1 MMTPQISIETLIR
14 KHSLEELV
22 GQLFMVGFQGTRY
35 NSDLTFLLKKLHV
48 GGIILFKRNIQDP
61 WQTAQLTR
69 DLQEKALEASSLPLF
84 VAVDQEGGEVS
95 RLDPPFTQW
104 PGQSF
109 QALSENPEETVR
121 SFART
126 TAEELKLVG
135 INLNL
140 APVLDVNTRGA
151 DGLMARRSYGAD
163 PFQVARLGGVCISE
177 LQQSGIM
184 ACAKHFPGIGATEL
198 DSHQDLPILLK
209 DRPALEEMELIPFRE
224 VIPIPPA
231 AIMVTHVHYPALDP
245 RWPAGL
251 SQPIVMG
258 LLRQEMGYQGVVLS
272 DDLEMGAIGK
282 HFEIEEAA
290 SLAFQ
295 AGVDGLLI
303 CQDPEKIERAY
314 RYLLKGLKKG
324 SLPESLLKEA
334 LRRIFALKQT
344 YLRRP
349 FPDSEKEILDYFS
362 SRSTR

>member
-1 MMTPQISIETLIR
+1 MQPQLSIESLIR
-14 KHSLEELV
+14 KLSLEAAV

-35 NSDLTFLLKKLHV
+35 NSDLTFLLKRIHI

-61 WQTAQLTR
+61 LQTARLTR
-69 DLQEKALEASSLPLF
+69 DLQEKALEAFSLPLL

-95 RLDPPFTQW
+95 RLGPPFTQW
-104 PGQSF
+104 PGQSV
-109 QALSENPEETVR
+109 QALSENPEEAVR

-140 APVLDVNTRGA
+140 TPVLDVNSRGQ

-163 PFQVARLGGVCISE
+163 PLQAARLGGVCISE

-198 DSHQDLPILLK
+198 DSHQDLPVLVK
-209 DRPALEEMELIPFRE
+209 DRPALEAMELIPFRE

-251 SQPIVMG
+251 SQLIVRG
-258 LLRQEMGYQGVVLS
+258 LLRQEMGYQGLVLS

-282 HFEIEEAA
+282 HFEIEEAV
-290 SLAFQ
+290 SLAFR
-295 AGVDGLLI
+295 AGIDGLLI
-303 CQDPEKIERAY
+303 CHDPEKIERAY
-314 RYLLKGLKKG
+314 RYLLKGFKKG
-324 SLPESLLKEA
+324 TLPESLLKEA
-334 LRRIFALKQT
+334 LLRIFALKQS
-344 YLRRP
+344 YLSRP
-349 FPDSEKEILDYFS
+349 FPDPERAILDYFS
-362 SRSTR
+362 SRSTG